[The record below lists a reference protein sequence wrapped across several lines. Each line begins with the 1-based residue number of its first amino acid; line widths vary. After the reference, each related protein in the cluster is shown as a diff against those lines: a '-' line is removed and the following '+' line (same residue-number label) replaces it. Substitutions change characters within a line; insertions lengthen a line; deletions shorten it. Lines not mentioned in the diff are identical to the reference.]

1 MEIFHK
7 LVWPHVHLYCKVWII
22 ALLDHGVPRSW
33 GLPNFKMGYGV
44 FLIILMTFVSLFAFS
59 AAYLDH
65 SFGAA
70 TWIVRNEIL
79 FWIGASVIGWIL
91 GLALIRQAKRHEAM
105 MEANLDQYERKRDT
119 ESTWTCI
126 VRHEYFLH
134 SKSGKLQ
141 EVSRESVHI
150 YNQIMYRI

>member
-1 MEIFHK
+1 MNIVIKLIF
-7 LVWPHVHLYCKVWII
+7 V
-22 ALLDHGVPRSW
+22 ALASLFPK
-33 GLPNFKMGYGV
+33 FKMGYGV

-65 SFGAA
+65 SFGAE

-79 FWIGASVIGWIL
+79 FGIGASVIGWIL

-119 ESTWTCI
+119 EST
-126 VRHEYFLH
+126 
-134 SKSGKLQ
+134 
-141 EVSRESVHI
+141 
-150 YNQIMYRI
+150 

>member
-1 MEIFHK
+1 MFNNQLSHRSDLEGAKHRPPDMNIVIK
-7 LVWPHVHLYCKVWII
+7 LILV
-22 ALLDHGVPRSW
+22 ALASLFPK
-33 GLPNFKMGYGV
+33 FKMGYGV

-65 SFGAA
+65 SFGAE

-79 FWIGASVIGWIL
+79 FGIGASVIGWIL

-119 ESTWTCI
+119 EST
-126 VRHEYFLH
+126 
-134 SKSGKLQ
+134 
-141 EVSRESVHI
+141 
-150 YNQIMYRI
+150 